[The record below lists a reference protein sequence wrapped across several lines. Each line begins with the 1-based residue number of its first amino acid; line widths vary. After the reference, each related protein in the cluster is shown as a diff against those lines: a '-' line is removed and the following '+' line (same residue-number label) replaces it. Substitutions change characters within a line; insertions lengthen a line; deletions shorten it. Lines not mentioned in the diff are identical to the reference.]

1 MMASTDSAGA
11 LPQMISTSAHPAL
24 SSSSRR
30 RLHSQQR
37 RTGRPN
43 GHGPV
48 NLVQNGERQ
57 HRRHIC
63 RCIRG
68 VRGRAGHAVHRRIYL
83 PVWRICKVLKK
94 LSYFNKKET
103 NFVWFTSTA
112 IFELCG
118 ETFHLYLWEEVEHPC
133 YILLHQSR
141 IQQRGCHPAKG
152 SRAPTLHNLKLCQ
165 LDKKTFF

>member
-1 MMASTDSAGA
+1 MEAVRGGLAYRRPAACMMASTDSAGA

-57 HRRHIC
+57 HRRHI
-63 RCIRG
+63 RRSIGCIG
-68 VRGRAGHAVHRRIYL
+68 GGAGHAVCGDRHIELLLCRIVKERTL
-83 PVWRICKVLKK
+83 AKQRIIGILCADGKEDGTVFLLGK
-94 LSYFNKKET
+94 LRKILSGEEP
-103 NFVWFTSTA
+103 FTG
-112 IFELCG
+112 L
-118 ETFHLYLWEEVEHPC
+118 
-133 YILLHQSR
+133 
-141 IQQRGCHPAKG
+141 
-152 SRAPTLHNLKLCQ
+152 
-165 LDKKTFF
+165 